1 MRLKDLVLTFFALAL
16 LVISFEAHAQMPEDC
31 RPELKSFK
39 KAYNPHHKLLIAK
52 ENCVRKKEDGERV
65 ISQAEDQ
72 GLRQLL
78 FHCFVVND
86 ENRNLCSQDFVY
98 DREQGII
105 FFNARLNGASFPT
118 VVQKVYEAILG
129 Y

>member
-1 MRLKDLVLTFFALAL
+1 MRLKDLVLTFFALSL

-31 RPELKSFK
+31 QQKSEVFK
-39 KAYNPHHKLLIAK
+39 KTANPHHKLLIAK

-72 GLRQLL
+72 GLKQLL

-86 ENRNLCSQDFVY
+86 ENRNTCSQDFVY
-98 DREQGII
+98 DRESGII
-105 FFNARLNGASFPT
+105 FFHARLNSAPFST
-118 VVQKVYEAILG
+118 VVQQVYEAILG